1 VCQGAAAFTALE
13 LMFDIASP
21 KRQHL
26 PRHDLESF
34 FYVIV
39 VIAMLFTKPGEKRG
53 PDYWKKE
60 HLSESL
66 GTWWNAKDWT
76 ASAMWKIRTMQ
87 FCELDWQVTI
97 ARHIMDGYFD
107 CWMPH
112 ICELRK
118 AIFGGMDVRATGRN
132 EPLNYEFSNSSPI
145 GYDKMISVLEAM
157 VKVGEEEDRKEDH
170 SQPSSP
176 RNGSEQGEWKEYFAL
191 ESSDGSQ
198 TCDRGITEYVF
209 TKVETFKIMNA
220 IERSVV
226 QLPDN
231 IGAVNSDVPADQYP
245 ADAYLGNLP
254 SVRNI
259 PKFDNSSIR
268 TSDLPTASRSTL
280 SQSNMPS
287 PSVTS
292 DQTHSTKRMGLAQ
305 PGDEPEHKKPRQNQ
319 PTSSSS
325 VKPSRQNQPTSS
337 SSVKPS
343 RKDQVSSTSKS
354 ASLKKACR
362 TSDKNRQPAQR
373 AGAGTSTVASTRAS
387 SSRKSRRK
395 YGDDDEFIPSTA
407 EEERGDAGKAVQY
420 MKSLSLNE

>member
-1 VCQGAAAFTALE
+1 
-13 LMFDIASP
+13 MFDIASP

-26 PRHDLESF
+26 PQHDLESF

-39 VIAMLFTKPGEKRG
+39 IITMLFTKPGEKRG
-53 PDYWKKE
+53 PEHWKRAG
-60 HLSESL
+60 LSESL
-66 GTWWNAKDWT
+66 GTWWNAKEWN
-76 ASAMWKIRTMQ
+76 ASAQWKFNTMRIS
-87 FCELDWQVTI
+87 ELEWSTKI
-97 ARHIMDGYFD
+97 ARHIRNGYFD

-118 AIFGGMDVRATGRN
+118 AIFGGMDVRSDDQKESLTFV
-132 EPLNYEFSNSSPI
+132 FSNSSPI

-157 VKVGEEEDRKEDH
+157 VKVGEEVDREEDH

-176 RNGSEQGEWKEYFAL
+176 RNDYGSEQGEWKEYFAL

-198 TCDRGITEYVF
+198 TCGSGITEYVF

-231 IGAVNSDVPADQYP
+231 VGAANSDVPADQYP
-245 ADAYLGNLP
+245 ADPYLGNLP
-254 SVRNI
+254 SVGNI

-280 SQSNMPS
+280 SQSDMPS
-287 PSVTS
+287 PSVMLTSS
-292 DQTHSTKRMGLAQ
+292 DQTHSTKRMGPAQ
-305 PGDEPEHKKPRQNQ
+305 PGDEPERKKSHQNQ
-319 PTSSSS
+319 PS
-325 VKPSRQNQPTSS
+325 SS

-354 ASLKKACR
+354 ASLKKPSR
-362 TSDKNRQPAQR
+362 TSGKNHQPAQR
-373 AGAGTSTVASTRAS
+373 ASAGTSNVASTRAS
-387 SSRKSRRK
+387 SSKQRRRK
-395 YGDDDEFIPSTA
+395 CGDDEKYIPSA
-407 EEERGDAGKAVQY
+407 AKEKRGNAAASDAVKNMKA
-420 MKSLSLNE
+420 LSLRPAQCGIDSVTQ